1 MVGKSDVSQHP
12 RRVKGTETGRA
23 AFKTRRAEKAVD
35 ETHRLHGISGFDAR
49 EDTFPSNT
57 HAAPPRRGAQGPSG
71 TRGMSDRITHE
82 CGVALV
88 RLLKP
93 LAYYQEKYG
102 SPLWGFTKLFLLMEK
117 QHNRGQ
123 DGAGVASVK
132 LDVPAGEAFMFRE
145 RSVKSN
151 PLDRIFKS
159 LLAQYNEKVDTG
171 VIHPEFPDTVKRAFD
186 FGGELLMGHLR
197 YGTSGGYSL
206 SSCHPF
212 FRRSPWPTRNLAL
225 CGNFNLTNT
234 AELNAS
240 LTAMG
245 QHPIHATD
253 TQAILEK
260 IGFFLDEE
268 HEDIYRFLRKRDL
281 AGAELSRRISDDLD
295 VTRILTRASQNWDG
309 GYTLCGLIGNGDAF
323 VARDPSGIRPCFW
336 FQNDEVAAVA
346 SERAPLMTVFDL
358 AAEQVREVKPG
369 HVVVLKRAGT
379 ITENQFT
386 APLPRSSCS
395 FERIYFSRGND
406 LDIYRE
412 RQALGGQLAGQVI
425 KAIDHDWAN
434 TVFGFIPNTAEVAY
448 YGLMSAL
455 RCRRRDEVKAAI
467 LQACANGTLDE
478 ALLDEL
484 ILRNWPR
491 GEKVVSKDIK
501 LRTFIGQ
508 EGLRNQLASHIYD
521 ITYGSVNP
529 GDNLVCVDDSIVR
542 GTTLRKSILRI
553 LARLQPRKIVI
564 LSTAP
569 QIRYPDCYGID
580 MSELGKFIAFEA
592 AVELLKARGQGDLL
606 QEVYTLCREE
616 VKRAGTVNH
625 VRKIYEPFTPEEI
638 SAKIVERVRP
648 KSIDWQGEIEII
660 FQTIENL
667 HAAVPNHTGDW
678 YFTGRYPTPGG
689 YRVVNQAYLNYFEKA
704 EGRSY

>member
-1 MVGKSDVSQHP
+1 
-12 RRVKGTETGRA
+12 
-23 AFKTRRAEKAVD
+23 
-35 ETHRLHGISGFDAR
+35 
-49 EDTFPSNT
+49 
-57 HAAPPRRGAQGPSG
+57 
-71 TRGMSDRITHE
+71 MSDRITHE
-82 CGVALV
+82 CGIALV

-93 LAYYQEKYG
+93 LSYYQEKYG

-123 DGAGVASVK
+123 DGAGVACVK
-132 LDVPAGEAFMFRE
+132 LDAAAGDAFMFRE

-151 PLDRIFKS
+151 PLDKIFKA
-159 LLAQYNEKVDTG
+159 LLAQYNEKLDSG
-171 VIHPEFPDTVKRAFD
+171 VIHPEFTDTVKKNFD
-186 FGGELLMGHLR
+186 FGGELLLGHLR

-206 SSCHPF
+206 SSCHPY

-234 AELNAS
+234 AELNES

-268 HEDIYRFLRKRDL
+268 HEDIFRYLRTRGL
-281 AGAELSRRISDDLD
+281 PGAEISQRISEELDL
-295 VTRILTRASQNWDG
+295 TRVLTRASQKWDG
-309 GYTLCGLIGNGDAF
+309 GYTLCGLVGNGDAF

-336 FQNDEVAAVA
+336 FQNDEVVAFA

-358 AAEQVREVKPG
+358 GVEEVKEVKPG
-369 HVVVLKRAGT
+369 HAVVIKRRGT
-379 ITENQFT
+379 ITESAFT
-386 APLPRSSCS
+386 APLPRTSCS

-406 LDIYRE
+406 IDIYRE
-412 RQALGGQLAGQVI
+412 RQALGGNLADQVI
-425 KAIDHDWAN
+425 KSIGHDWAN

-455 RCRRRDEVKAAI
+455 RTRRRDEVKAAI
-467 LQACANGTLDE
+467 LDANAKGTLTE

-501 LRTFIGQ
+501 IRTFIGQ
-508 EGLRNQLASHIYD
+508 ESMRNQLASHVYD
-521 ITYGSVNP
+521 ITYGSVKP
-529 GDNLVCVDDSIVR
+529 TDNLVCVDDSIVR

-553 LARLQPRKIVI
+553 LARLNPRKIIIV
-564 LSTAP
+564 STAP
-569 QIRYPDCYGID
+569 QVRYPDCYGID

-592 AVELLKARGQGDLL
+592 AVELLKERGQAGLL
-606 QEVYTLCREE
+606 EEVYKLCYEE
-616 VKRAGTVNH
+616 VAKGGGTNH
-625 VRKIYEPFTPEEI
+625 VRKIYEQFTPEQI
-638 SAKIVERVRP
+638 SAKMVERVRP
-648 KSIDWQGEIEII
+648 KGIEWQGEIEII

-667 HAAVPNHTGDW
+667 HAAVPQHTGDW
-678 YFTGRYPTPGG
+678 YFTGKYPTPGG
-689 YRVVNQAYLNYFEKA
+689 YHVVNQAFLNYYEKNA
-704 EGRSY
+704 GRSY

>member
-1 MVGKSDVSQHP
+1 M
-12 RRVKGTETGRA
+12 
-23 AFKTRRAEKAVD
+23 
-35 ETHRLHGISGFDAR
+35 
-49 EDTFPSNT
+49 
-57 HAAPPRRGAQGPSG
+57 
-71 TRGMSDRITHE
+71 
-82 CGVALV
+82 

-93 LAYYQEKYG
+93 LSYYQEKYG

-123 DGAGVASVK
+123 DGAGVACVK
-132 LDVPAGEAFMFRE
+132 LDVAAGKPFMFRE
-145 RSVKSN
+145 RNVKAN
-151 PLDRIFKS
+151 PLDRIFKT
-159 LLAQYNEKVDTG
+159 LLGGYNEKVTAG
-171 VIHPEFPDTVKRAFD
+171 TIHPEFAHTVKENFD

-206 SSCHPF
+206 SSCHPY
-212 FRRSPWPTRNLAL
+212 FRRSPWSTRNLAL

-245 QHPIHATD
+245 QHPIFATD

-281 AGAELSRRISDDLD
+281 AGAELSQRISEELD
-295 VTRILTRASQNWDG
+295 VTRVLTRAAQKWDG

-323 VARDPSGIRPCFW
+323 VARDPSGIRPAFY
-336 FQNDEVAAVA
+336 FQSDEVVAFA

-358 AAEQVREVKPG
+358 AVEQVQEVPPG
-369 HVVVLKRAGT
+369 HVVVMKKRGT
-379 ITENQFT
+379 ITVAPFT
-386 APLPRSSCS
+386 APLPRTSCS

-412 RQALGGQLAGQVI
+412 RQALGGGLADQVI
-425 KAIDHDWAN
+425 KSIGHDWAN
-434 TVFGFIPNTAEVAY
+434 TVFSFIPNTAEVAY

-455 RCRRRDEVKAAI
+455 RTRRRDEVKAAI
-467 LQACANGTLDE
+467 LKASSAGELTE
-478 ALLDEL
+478 SLLDDL

-501 LRTFIGQ
+501 IRTFIGQ
-508 EGLRNQLASHIYD
+508 ETMRNQLVSHVYD
-521 ITYGSVNP
+521 ITYGSVKP

-542 GTTLRKSILRI
+542 GTTLRRSILRI
-553 LARLQPRKIVI
+553 LARLNPKKIIIV
-564 LSTAP
+564 STAP

-580 MSELGKFIAFEA
+580 MSELGKFVAFEA
-592 AVELLKARGQGDLL
+592 AVELLKERGQTALL
-606 QEVYTLCREE
+606 DEVHQLCLNE
-616 VKRAGTVNH
+616 AATGCSTNH

-648 KSIDWQGEIEII
+648 QGIEWQGEIEII
-660 FQTIENL
+660 FQSIENL
-667 HAAVPNHTGDW
+667 RAAVPEHTGDW
-678 YFTGRYPTPGG
+678 YFTGKYPTPGG
-689 YRVVNQAYLNYFEKA
+689 YRVVNQAFLNYAAKSG
-704 EGRSY
+704 GRSYR